1 MKSWIPRKKIMTN
14 ENIFNMNGETV
25 VRRVVQSTRISI
37 QALPNEVKERIV
49 WAAIETWIAYGN
61 GDIESSECYASEA
74 LENLQEA
81 MAEAERYG
89 SPQEVEVF
97 EPRQTGENLQIVG
110 FGPAPLPQTDADS
123 SDES

>member
-1 MKSWIPRKKIMTN
+1 MKSWMPRKKIMTN
-14 ENIFNMNGETV
+14 DNVFNMDGEPV
-25 VRRVVQSTRISI
+25 VRRVVQSNRISI

-49 WAAIETWIAYGN
+49 WAAIEVWIADGN

-81 MAEAERYG
+81 MAEAEHYG
-89 SPQEVEVF
+89 TPAEVEVI

-110 FGPAPLPQTDADS
+110 FGPAPLPQPGKN
-123 SDES
+123 